1 MERRPG
7 ILSVSKGWQDGKEIN
22 RVVFDPEIITVRR
35 IEERLKQAG
44 TYVQTL
50 DEPDMKK
57 QE

>member
-1 MERRPG
+1 M
-7 ILSVSKGWQDGKEIN
+7 SVSKGWQDGKEIN